1 MMGSQTMRTCEI
13 EERGGRRSLRLP
25 REFWFRRDEW
35 DLEIPPGWNV
45 SVCRMHGDD
54 RPVLPEAEIE
64 RRISR
69 PTGTAPLKELAAGR
83 KEVAI
88 VVDDMTRPTEASF
101 ISRCVLGPL
110 LDAGI
115 SPESIRF
122 LVSLGTHGAHDRED
136 FRKKLGEHVVENF
149 RIYNHNCYENC
160 VEVGRTR
167 RGVPLK
173 FNAELMKCDL
183 KIGIGAILPHL
194 YVGYSG
200 GGKILLPGM
209 AHIDTIDR
217 FHSSLLPDQKGR
229 KGDSNPLCG
238 DIEDAVRLTGFDLKV
253 DVLVNTRG
261 QIVDLYAGHPVTVY
275 REGIAA
281 AEEVY
286 RSEFHKEQDVVIAN
300 AYLKANEGDIA
311 MLLGFRSLK
320 KKGGTCVLVMSS
332 PTGQM
337 THYLM
342 RSFGKFIGGRQWVT
356 RSHLPQDAELIVLSE
371 YKDRTSFDSFD
382 GEAGILWMRSWE
394 DVLAHLRAKH
404 QGSVDVCVYPDGTI
418 QYV

>member
-1 MMGSQTMRTCEI
+1 MNGLGTGLTYECE
-13 EERGGRRSLRLP
+13 RKDGKRVLRLP

-35 DLEIPPGWNV
+35 ELEIPQAWDL
-45 SVCRMHGDD
+45 SVCRMHGDG
-54 RPVLPEAEIE
+54 RPVLSEREIE

-69 PTGTAPLKELAAGR
+69 PAGTAPLKELAKGR

-88 VVDDMTRPTEASF
+88 VVDDMTRPTEASM
-101 ISRCVLGPL
+101 IIPLVLRPL

-115 SPESIRF
+115 SPDNIRF
-122 LVSLGTHGAHDRED
+122 LFSLGSHGAHDRED
-136 FRKKLGEHVVENF
+136 FRKKLGEDVVERF
-149 RIYNHNCYENC
+149 RVYNHNCYENC

-173 FNAELMKCDL
+173 INAELMRCDL

-217 FHSSLLPDQKGR
+217 FHSSLLPDQKG
-229 KGDSNPLCG
+229 KVGDSNPLCS
-238 DIEDAVRLTGFDLKV
+238 DIEDAVRLTGFDFKV

-261 QIVDLYAGHPVTVY
+261 QVVDLYAGHPMSAY
-275 REGIAA
+275 REGILA
-281 AEEVY
+281 AEKIY
-286 RSEFHKEQDVVIAN
+286 RSEFHCGQDVVITN

-320 KKGGTCVLVMSS
+320 EKGGTCVLVMSS
-332 PTGQM
+332 PAGQM

-342 RSFGKFIGGRQWVT
+342 RSFGKYIGGRQWVT
-356 RSHLPQDAELIVLSE
+356 RSHLPEETELIVLSE
-371 YKDRTSFDSFD
+371 YPDRTSFDSFD
-382 GEAGILWMRSWE
+382 GEAGILWMKRWE
-394 DVLAHLRAKH
+394 EVLEHLNRKH
-404 QGSVDVCVYPDGTI
+404 TGKVKACVYPDGTV

>member
-1 MMGSQTMRTCEI
+1 MKDREAVTYEV

-35 DLEIPPGWNV
+35 ELEIPASWNL
-45 SVCRMHGDD
+45 SVCRMHGDEW
-54 RPVLPEAEIE
+54 PVLTEAEIE
-64 RRISR
+64 KRISC
-69 PTGTAPLKELAAGR
+69 PEGKLPLKELASRR

-88 VVDDMTRPTEASF
+88 VVDDMTRPTEASS
-101 ISRCVLGPL
+101 IVPHVLRL
-110 LDAGI
+110 LSESGI
-115 SPESIRF
+115 SSDNIRF
-122 LVSLGTHGAHDRED
+122 LVSLGSHGAHDRED
-136 FRKKLGEHVVENF
+136 FRKKLGEDVVENF
-149 RIYNHNCYENC
+149 RVYNHNCYENC
-160 VEVGRTR
+160 VEVGQTR
-167 RGVPLK
+167 RRVPLK
-173 FNAELMKCDL
+173 INAELMKCDL

-217 FHSSLLPDQKGR
+217 FHSSLLPDQKGK
-229 KGDSNPLCG
+229 KGDSNPLCD
-238 DIEDAVRLTGFDLKV
+238 DIEDAVRIIGFDLKV

-261 QIVDLYAGHPVTVY
+261 QIVDLYAGHPMDVY
-275 REGIAA
+275 REGVAA
-281 AEEVY
+281 AEKVY
-286 RSEFHKEQDVVIAN
+286 RSEFHGEQDIVLAN
-300 AYLKANEGDIA
+300 AYLKANEGDTA
-311 MLLGFRSLK
+311 MLLGFKSLK

-337 THYLM
+337 AHYLM

-371 YKDRTSFDSFD
+371 YKDRTSFDSFE
-382 GEAGILWMRSWE
+382 GEAGIRWMKKWE
-394 DVLAHLRAKH
+394 DVLEHLKGKY
-404 QGSVDVCVYPDGTI
+404 QGIVNACVYPDGTI